1 MTICADMRQT
11 PVKHA
16 KTLNSWK
23 EIASYLGRGV
33 RTVQRWESE
42 LGLPVHRM
50 GSSDR
55 SPVFAFRAELDGWL
69 RKQAGSQPH
78 PPDVD
83 SGSSK
88 GAGLEIGSS
97 LDRSVRLTSRAL
109 RLIEKQQAQTRLIAE
124 RIQKLSHLL
133 PFAGKNS

>member
-1 MTICADMRQT
+1 MRQT
-11 PVKHA
+11 PLQNA

-42 LGLPVHRM
+42 LQLPVHRM

-69 RKQAGSQPH
+69 RKQAGSQPQA
-78 PPDVD
+78 PDGCSDPGKSEGLD
-83 SGSSK
+83 S
-88 GAGLEIGSS
+88 
-97 LDRSVRLTSRAL
+97 RSTVLHRSAQLTSKTL
-109 RLIEKQQAQTRLIAE
+109 QLIEKQQAHTRLIAE
-124 RIQKLSHLL
+124 QIQKMAHLL
-133 PFAGKNS
+133 PALGKLG